1 MGHQAFKR
9 KLAMLLSQQEENKN
23 KIISLGISLGIF
35 ALLLLFL
42 LFYII
47 VTPNPP
53 FPETA
58 GGGGGIEFN
67 IGNLIEG
74 TGNVENNGIGEAV
87 KVVES
92 TEVTTPANPT
102 SNNQELVTSEQGED
116 INIKK
121 NETNTPETQTT
132 NQTVVIPVKP
142 REKTVAEKI
151 REAAIKNQGK
161 NGGGDGNSGHEGN
174 DGRPDGNPNTHGTGG
189 TGGGTGGGDGTGD
202 GPDKGP
208 GKGIGPGGY
217 GFNLAGRAI
226 VSPPPISKD
235 TKEEGKVVVEITVDK
250 TGKVIKAEPTGRGTN
265 TNSVMLKTKARQAA
279 LATKFNVSGEF
290 EEQKGT
296 LTIIFSF

>member
-1 MGHQAFKR
+1 MV
-9 KLAMLLSQQEENKN
+9 LTQQEENKN
-23 KIISLGISLGIF
+23 RLISMGVSLGIF
-35 ALLLLFL
+35 MLLLLFF
-42 LFYII
+42 LFYVI

-53 FPETA
+53 FPETEG

-92 TEVTTPANPT
+92 TEVTPPT
-102 SNNQELVTSEQGED
+102 KQENSSQELVTSEQGED
-116 INIKK
+116 INITKTETK
-121 NETNTPETQTT
+121 NPTT
-132 NQTVVIPVKP
+132 NQTTVVIPVKP
-142 REKTVAEKI
+142 KEKTAAELLK
-151 REAAIKNQGK
+151 EKFLKNQGK
-161 NGGGDGNSGHEGN
+161 NGGGDGNSGHAGN
-174 DGRPDGNPNTHGTGG
+174 EGRPDGNPTTHGTGG
-189 TGGGTGGGDGTGD
+189 TGGGEGGGDGTGN
-202 GPDKGP
+202 GP
-208 GKGIGPGGY
+208 GSGPGSGPGNGGHY

-226 VSPPPISKD
+226 LSPPPISKD

>member
-1 MGHQAFKR
+1 M
-9 KLAMLLSQQEENKN
+9 MILSREEENKN
-23 KIISLGISLGIF
+23 RIISAVISLAVF
-35 ALLLLFL
+35 VLLLLFL
-42 LFYII
+42 IFYIV

-53 FPETA
+53 FPVSE

-87 KVVES
+87 QVVES
-92 TEVTTPANPT
+92 TEVTPPATQEN
-102 SNNQELVTSEQGED
+102 SSEELVTSEQGED

-121 NETNTPETQTT
+121 SETNTTTT

-142 REKTVAEKI
+142 KVKTAAEILAEKFN
-151 REAAIKNQGK
+151 KNKGN

-189 TGGGTGGGDGTGD
+189 TGGGDGGGDGPGS
-202 GPDKGP
+202 GP
-208 GKGIGPGGY
+208 GKGPGNGGIG
-217 GFNLAGRAI
+217 FSLSGRSI
-226 VSPPPISKD
+226 IKPPVLSKD

-250 TGKVIKAEPTGRGTN
+250 NGKVIKADPNGRGTT
-265 TNSVMLKTKARQAA
+265 TNSPMLKAKARQAA
-279 LATKFNVSGEF
+279 LATSFNVSGEF

-296 LTIIFSF
+296 ITITFSF